1 MANVVRFS
9 PNVPIEIILKSEGVE
24 VQGFKGPEIRPD
36 MCMCAGCVSRRQ
48 ANLKWH
54 NKNKKR
60 RLEQAREY
68 KRRKRAE
75 ARTKAKQ
82 VSDAE
87 LERRMTMKDWRK
99 GIQ

>member
-9 PNVPIEIILKSEGVE
+9 PNVPIEIILKSEVANRE
-24 VQGFKGPEIRPD
+24 SWRPD